1 MREAEAPVERNDF
14 GKMPKQVGANQKLRV
29 YVCLCVCSRSFYYII
44 AEKFTHARHSF
55 GQASSQHACCAVLI
69 PTEATA
75 NEQAPDEQKKEY
87 KKEVKLSLGNLTV
100 FGLGE

>member
-55 GQASSQHACCAVLI
+55 GQASS
-69 PTEATA
+69 
-75 NEQAPDEQKKEY
+75 
-87 KKEVKLSLGNLTV
+87 
-100 FGLGE
+100 